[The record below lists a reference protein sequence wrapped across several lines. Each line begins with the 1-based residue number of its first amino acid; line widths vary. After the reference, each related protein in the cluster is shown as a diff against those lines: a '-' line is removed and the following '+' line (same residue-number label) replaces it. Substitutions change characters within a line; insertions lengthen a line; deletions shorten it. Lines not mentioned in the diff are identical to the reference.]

1 MKEGYMNTTLLK
13 NKKMIFALSLL
24 VVLSGCNA
32 NEETNMAN
40 TSESSETSTETN
52 TDTSSTDTA
61 TADNTIEFGS
71 SISAS
76 GGAEVD
82 GDTVTITESGS
93 YNLSGTGENQ
103 YLVIDDE
110 NLEVELTFD
119 NLDLTSE
126 LAAIQVINAKV
137 LTINLV
143 GESSII
149 DGTSNEELQA
159 PIYIDEVETTLQG
172 DGTLNLTG
180 NCQEG
185 FESNNDLIFESG
197 TYNITAV
204 DDGLNVGDNLII
216 NGGTFN
222 IDSNGDGLDSN
233 GSMEINGGTIYVSGG
248 NNGNG
253 PIDYA
258 EEEGET
264 FELNGG
270 TLIAVGGNMGVS
282 TTTET
287 QLTASGTGS
296 GTTIKVGDIEWTAP
310 KEFSYYF
317 VSTPDLTEDTEITVD
332 GTATTDTTGQAT
344 GMGGGGGGGR
354 DMGAIPTDM
363 GDMSTMTPP
372 DGTASATTSE
382 A

>member
-1 MKEGYMNTTLLK
+1 MNSNLIK

-24 VVLSGCNA
+24 VVLSGCSAGEVTENA
-32 NEETNMAN
+32 DSENTTETTSVSETTDTDTNSSDEDN
-40 TSESSETSTETN
+40 TTTTESS
-52 TDTSSTDTA
+52 D
-61 TADNTIEFGS
+61 ADYSIEFGS

-110 NLEVELTFD
+110 SLEVELTFD
-119 NLDLTSE
+119 NLNLTSE

-143 GESSII
+143 GESSLA
-149 DGTSNEELQA
+149 DGSKYEEVQA
-159 PIYIDEVETTLQG
+159 PIDIVEVENTLQV
-172 DGTLNLTG
+172 DGTLILTG

-197 TYNITAV
+197 TYNITAI

-222 IDSNGDGLDSN
+222 IDSDGDGLDSN
-233 GSMEINGGTIYVSGG
+233 GSLEINGGTIYVSGG

-253 PIDYA
+253 PIDYNS
-258 EEEGET
+258 EEGDT
-264 FELNGG
+264 FEMNGG

-282 TTTET
+282 TTSET
-287 QLTASGTGS
+287 QLTRSGTAN
-296 GTTIKVGDIEWTAP
+296 GTTITVGDIEWTAP
-310 KEFSYYF
+310 KTFSYYF
-317 VSTPDLTEDTEITVD
+317 VSTPDLDEDTEITVD
-332 GTATTDTTGQAT
+332 GSATTDTTGQET
-344 GMGGGGGGGR
+344 GMGGGGAPS
-354 DMGAIPTDM
+354 DMGGSAPSDM
-363 GDMSTMTPP
+363 GSMPSMGTP
-372 DGTASATTSE
+372 GQ
-382 A
+382 

>member
-1 MKEGYMNTTLLK
+1 MNITLLK
-13 NKKMIFALSLL
+13 NKKMILALSLL
-24 VVLSGCNA
+24 IILSGCSA
-32 NEETNMAN
+32 DQTEDT
-40 TSESSETSTETN
+40 TSSQATSSETSTDEASTESSDK
-52 TDTSSTDTA
+52 TTST
-61 TADNTIEFGS
+61 DNTIEFGS
-71 SISAS
+71 SINAS

-93 YNLSGTGENQ
+93 YTLSGTGENQ

-119 NLDLTSE
+119 NLNLTSE

-143 GESSII
+143 GESSIA

-159 PIYIDEVETTLQG
+159 PIYVDEVETTIQG

-197 TYNITAV
+197 TFNITAV

-253 PIDYA
+253 PVDYA

-264 FELNGG
+264 FEMNGG

-282 TTTET
+282 TTSET
-287 QLTASGTGS
+287 QLTRSGTAN

-310 KEFSYYF
+310 KDFSYYF

-332 GTATTDTTGQAT
+332 GSETTDTTGQET
-344 GMGGGGGGGR
+344 GMGGGGRG
-354 DMGAIPTDM
+354 DMGSAPSDM
-363 GDMSTMTPP
+363 GDMSSMTPP
-372 DGTASATTSE
+372 GQDSTGATQ

>member
-1 MKEGYMNTTLLK
+1 MKLELSTETYQSKLLSNCFILNQKIKLKEGHMNINIYKKITIGLILLL
-13 NKKMIFALSLL
+13 ALT
-24 VVLSGCNA
+24 GC
-32 NEETNMAN
+32 TNSPSDT
-40 TSESSETSTETN
+40 TSEVEASTASETETN
-52 TDTSSTDTA
+52 TTSSNIVFGDTI
-61 TADNTIEFGS
+61 TAD
-71 SISAS
+71 S
-76 GGAEVD
+76 GAIID

-93 YNLSGTGENQ
+93 YNLSGTAQ
-103 YLVIDDE
+103 DRYLVIDDE
-110 NLEVELTFD
+110 NLDVELTFD
-119 NLDLTSE
+119 NLELTSE
-126 LAAIQVINAKV
+126 LAAIQVINANA

-143 GESSII
+143 GESSLE
-149 DGTSNEELQA
+149 DGTNNDELQA
-159 PIYIDEVETTLQG
+159 PIYIDEVETHIEG

-185 FESNNDLIFESG
+185 LESNNDLYIESG
-197 TYNITAV
+197 TYNITAE

-216 NGGTFN
+216 NGGTVN

-270 TLIAVGGNMGVS
+270 TLIAVGGNMGTS

-287 QLTASGTGS
+287 QLSKSGTGS

-317 VSTPDLTEDTEITVD
+317 VSTPDLSEDTEITVD
-332 GTATTDTTGQAT
+332 GNQTTDTTGQAT
-344 GMGGGGGGGR
+344 GIGGGAPSGNMPS
-354 DMGAIPTDM
+354 DMG
-363 GDMSTMTPP
+363 TPP
-372 DGTASATTSE
+372 NAI
-382 A
+382 

>member
-1 MKEGYMNTTLLK
+1 MNKHIFLSKAHILTLS
-13 NKKMIFALSLL
+13 SLII
-24 VVLSGCNA
+24 LSGCSATNTT
-32 NEETNMAN
+32 ETTSEVSSDVNTQTET
-40 TSESSETSTETN
+40 TSESTSADYNITFG
-52 TDTSSTDTA
+52 DTITSD
-61 TADNTIEFGS
+61 
-71 SISAS
+71 
-76 GGAEVD
+76 GGATVD

-93 YNLSGTGENQ
+93 YNLSGTGTNQ

-110 NLEVELTFD
+110 NLDVELTFD
-119 NLDLTSE
+119 NLNITSE
-126 LAAIQVINAKV
+126 LTAIQVLNGKS

-143 GESSII
+143 GESSLE

-159 PIYIDEVETTLQG
+159 PIFIDEVETTLQG

-197 TYNITAV
+197 TYNVSAA

-233 GSMEINGGTIYVSGG
+233 GSMEINGGTIYVSSG

-253 PIDYA
+253 PVDFA
-258 EEEGET
+258 EEEGGT

-287 QLTASGTGS
+287 QLTKSGTAN

-317 VSTPDLTEDTEITVD
+317 VSTPDLTDDTEITVD
-332 GTATTDTTGQAT
+332 GSETTDTTGQTT
-344 GMGGGGGGGR
+344 GMGGGGRG
-354 DMGAIPTDM
+354 DMGSAPTDM
-363 GDMSTMTPP
+363 GEMPTDMEGMTPP
-372 DGTASATTSE
+372 EQE